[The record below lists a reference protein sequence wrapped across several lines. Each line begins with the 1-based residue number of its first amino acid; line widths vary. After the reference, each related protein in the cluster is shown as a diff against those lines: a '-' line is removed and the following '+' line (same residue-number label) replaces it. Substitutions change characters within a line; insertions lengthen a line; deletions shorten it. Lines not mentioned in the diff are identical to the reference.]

1 MASLHVALAWA
12 VVVSVVALA
21 AIAGL
26 VAVGRLR
33 GRRWV
38 DRALLVQ
45 LGLSLLA
52 VLTGALTLPSG
63 PPRDPLHFLYAV
75 VLTVAPAMGRWIAH
89 GRPDR
94 SVGRWVAGGAL
105 VALGAVVRSFMTG

>member
-1 MASLHVALAWA
+1 MASLHVALAWS
-12 VVVSVVALA
+12 VVASIVALA

-33 GRRWV
+33 GRRWL

-52 VLTGALTLPSG
+52 VLTGALTVPSG
-63 PPRDPLHFLYAV
+63 PPREPLHFLYAV
-75 VLTVAPAMGRWIAH
+75 VVTVGPATGRWIGH
-89 GRPDR
+89 GRADR

-105 VALGAVVRSFMTG
+105 VSLGAVVRSFMTG